1 MNELKNNNE
10 GPASNGAPL
19 RVVVADDH
27 ALVRGGLALLI
38 KMVDE
43 NVEIIEANDFAQA
56 LQCLGQNEPVD
67 LMLLDLLMPGMD
79 GTRGIERICHDW
91 PDVPV
96 VVVSVNEDNRA
107 IRQAISAGAMGYI
120 PKTSSPGITMSA
132 IKLVLSGGVYIP
144 PHILYTTADGAGPDS
159 GFDVTGRSGAEEKA
173 LRFGL
178 TRRQVEVLD
187 LIALGRSNKAIAAEL
202 GLTTGTVKMHT
213 SRIFKVLK
221 VENRTEA
228 VARFSAL
235 KA

>member
-1 MNELKNNNE
+1 MHELTSDLE
-10 GPASNGAPL
+10 GLGDNGAPL
-19 RVVVADDH
+19 RIVVADDH
-27 ALVRGGLALLI
+27 ALVRGGMALLI
-38 KMVDE
+38 KMVEE
-43 NVEIIEANDFAQA
+43 NVEIIEANDFSQA
-56 LQCLGQNEPVD
+56 IECLSQNESVD

-79 GTRGIERICHDW
+79 GTKGIERICRDW

-96 VVVSVNEDNRA
+96 VVVSVNEETRA

-144 PHILYTTADGAGPDS
+144 PHVLRTTTDEGTVNSGLGPAAQNGADD
-159 GFDVTGRSGAEEKA
+159 KA
-173 LRFGL
+173 SRFGL

-187 LIALGRSNKAIAAEL
+187 LIAIGKSNKAIAAEL
-202 GLTTGTVKMHT
+202 GLTTGTVKMHI

-235 KA
+235 KT